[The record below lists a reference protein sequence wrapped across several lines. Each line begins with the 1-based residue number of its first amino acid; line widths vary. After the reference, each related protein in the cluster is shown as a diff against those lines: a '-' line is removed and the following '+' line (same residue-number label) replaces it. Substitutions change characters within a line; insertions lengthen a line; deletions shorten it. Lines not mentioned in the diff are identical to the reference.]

1 MKKLFVIFFLFN
13 AMVLGV
19 KAQPVELIIK
29 KAGKGLYLDHKVAAS
44 QGLFAIG
51 RLYNVHPKFIANYNK
66 LDLNAGL
73 AIGQVIH
80 IPLSDT
86 NFTQQSKKGIP
97 VYYTV
102 GENEGLLKVS
112 TANNKV
118 TMQKLRDWNRLSND
132 NIKAG
137 TNIIVGF
144 LFSREMPAIVAGPAK
159 EQAVKETS
167 VVKTEPEKDKSV
179 KKVNDV
185 AKADTKSVA
194 AKDKSLVK
202 NEPVK
207 EKSVKIEADE
217 KKADIKS
224 IAEKE
229 NPGIKDEPEKETGQQ
244 IKAEPKKTEPVIAKE
259 EVVVTMGS
267 EEGYF
272 KGSFDQ
278 QVKGSPASKNA
289 TVTSGIFKTS
299 SGWQDAKYYLLI
311 DDVATGTI
319 VKIINPENNKSVFA
333 KVLGE
338 MNGIRQNQ
346 GLNIRI
352 SNAASTALGVAD
364 TEKFI
369 VKLNY

>member
-1 MKKLFVIFFLFN
+1 MKKLLILFILFISI
-13 AMVLGV
+13 VFCIS
-19 KAQPVELIIK
+19 AQPVELIIK
-29 KAGKGLYLDHKVAAS
+29 SSGKSLYLDHTVAPS

-51 RLYNVHPKFIANYNK
+51 RLYNVNPKFIANYNK

-86 NFTQQSKKGIP
+86 NFTQKSKKGTP

-102 GENEGLLKVS
+102 GPNEGLLKVS
-112 TANNKV
+112 NANNKV

-132 NIKAG
+132 NITAG
-137 TNIIVGF
+137 TKIIVGF
-144 LFSREMPAIVAGPAK
+144 LVSGEMNSVATNNPVKAQPVKQQEKPAGKNEPEKEKPVKMEADDKKSVAKAD
-159 EQAVKETS
+159 
-167 VVKTEPEKDKSV
+167 PEKDK
-179 KKVNDV
+179 
-185 AKADTKSVA
+185 
-194 AKDKSLVK
+194 LVEK
-202 NEPVK
+202 NQP
-207 EKSVKIEADE
+207 S
-217 KKADIKS
+217 
-224 IAEKE
+224 
-229 NPGIKDEPEKETGQQ
+229 KETVQE
-244 IKAEPKKTEPVIAKE
+244 IKEEPKKAEPVFAKE
-259 EVVVTMGS
+259 EVVVPAS
-267 EEGYF
+267 SDQGYF

-278 QVKGSPASKNA
+278 QVKGSPASKNT
-289 TVTSGIFKTS
+289 TVTSGIFKAT
-299 SGWQDAKYYLLI
+299 SGWEDAKYYLLI

-319 VKIINPENNKSVFA
+319 VKIINPENNKSVYA

-352 SNAASTALGVAD
+352 SNAASSALGVSD